1 MLLNEFS
8 LFCSAAPFLF
18 HPLFTLSIT
27 PASHTDKQMLPR
39 DWFHINDF
47 CLLTPN
53 EPLLSD
59 WCRISRIVVWGFLLF
74 LKEKK
79 KERKPLIQLRVL
91 HLDFCWWESQV
102 NDAVGREY
110 LPSGAAEE
118 HNSLWPC
125 HEGAPLQT
133 CRQEEKV
140 DQTHY
145 FLPFHCLFSPGML
158 LSPSHSCCCCCYRS
172 ACSTQQYE
180 TALINATY
188 FSNCSFP
195 RVLCY
200 TTETAF
206 PFSRNVPICRQEPR
220 PSRTN

>member
-1 MLLNEFS
+1 MQNFS
-8 LFCSAAPFLF
+8 HCCLGFSPFL
-18 HPLFTLSIT
+18 
-27 PASHTDKQMLPR
+27 K
-39 DWFHINDF
+39 
-47 CLLTPN
+47 
-53 EPLLSD
+53 
-59 WCRISRIVVWGFLLF
+59 
-74 LKEKK
+74 KEKG
-79 KERKPLIQLRVL
+79 KPLIQLRVL
-91 HLDFCWWESQV
+91 RLDFCCWACQV

-145 FLPFHCLFSPGML
+145 FPPFHCLFSPGML
-158 LSPSHSCCCCCYRS
+158 LSANHSCCCCRS
-172 ACSTQQYE
+172 ACSTRQYE

-188 FSNCSFP
+188 FSNCLFP

-200 TTETAF
+200 TTGTAF
-206 PFSRNVPICRQEPR
+206 PFSRNAPICRQEPR